1 MISVK
6 RIKEVLKAL
15 AEERKYVRIYY
26 VVSDSGIADNDE
38 GFIVRVEDD
47 LVVLKTVDDVFVYVS
62 NVLIYK
68 IEELK

>member
-1 MISVK
+1 
-6 RIKEVLKAL
+6 
-15 AEERKYVRIYY
+15 
-26 VVSDSGIADNDE
+26 
-38 GFIVRVEDD
+38 VRVEDD